1 MTLKEKF
8 CLSQSRILI
17 AETKIY
23 RNNSIGMELNGTM
36 VNGDLVYMQQ
46 TIQLSGYSMFSR
58 FSNNITAK
66 SLEVR
71 WVTSIWSTQLSIH

>member
-36 VNGDLVYMQQ
+36 VNGDLVYAADD
-46 TIQLSGYSMFSR
+46 TTKWL
-58 FSNNITAK
+58 
-66 SLEVR
+66 LHV
-71 WVTSIWSTQLSIH
+71 L

>member
-46 TIQLSGYSMFSR
+46 TIQLSGYSMFSK
-58 FSNNITAK
+58 FSNITAK

-71 WVTSIWSTQLSIH
+71 WVTSKWSAQLSIH